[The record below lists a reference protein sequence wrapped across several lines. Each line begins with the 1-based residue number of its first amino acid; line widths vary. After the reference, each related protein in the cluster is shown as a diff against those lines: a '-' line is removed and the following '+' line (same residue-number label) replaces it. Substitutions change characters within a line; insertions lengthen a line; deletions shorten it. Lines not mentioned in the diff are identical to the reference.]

1 LWALVG
7 FILRLIIMSEKN
19 KVPCHLAIVMDG
31 NGRWAKKRFL
41 PRIAGHKAGKETVR
55 RIVRAARDAGVK
67 VLTLFAFSSEN
78 WARPKEE
85 VEHLM
90 ALFLRG
96 LQLEVGE
103 LHEENIRMRFIGDLK
118 ALTPALQK
126 SIAETEKLT
135 RDNSGMQLV
144 IAVNYGGQWDILE
157 ACKKILEAAAQG
169 KLKKAD
175 LTQEVFPSYLS
186 TQDLPPVDLFIRTS
200 GELRVSN
207 FLLWQ
212 CAYAELYF
220 TDVHWPD
227 FDITNFKQALEAFAE
242 RKRRFGKSG

>member
-1 LWALVG
+1 
-7 FILRLIIMSEKN
+7 MSEKN

-55 RIVRAARDAGVK
+55 RIVRAARDAGIK

-175 LTQEVFPSYLS
+175 LTQEVFSSYLS